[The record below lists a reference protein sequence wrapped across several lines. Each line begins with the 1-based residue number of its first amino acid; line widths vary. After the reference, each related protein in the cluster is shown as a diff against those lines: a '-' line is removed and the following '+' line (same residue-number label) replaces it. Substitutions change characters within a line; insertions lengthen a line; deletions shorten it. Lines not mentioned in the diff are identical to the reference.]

1 MVKLN
6 FDVKTHIL
14 KNGLEVITIKKNT
27 QISSINIGIKVGAL
41 NESLEEKGIS
51 HYIEHMIFKGTK
63 NRTFQKLNDE
73 LEALGGEY
81 NAFTD
86 YSQTVYS
93 ISCLEEELKNAIEL
107 LSDMLINS
115 EFPEEEI
122 DKERGVILAEIRSS
136 KDNIED
142 ISFKRV
148 NEAAF
153 EKSALRFDVAG
164 LDKNVKGFNRNELY
178 QYYKKYYVPNNSLIT
193 MVSSLSHDEAIKEIE
208 KHFDNWE
215 AKKLIN
221 LNIKDGE
228 FVAICEE
235 ALAEISEELGE
246 ELNETIHIGL
256 IDHLAIAMK
265 RLKNKEQINNPFIVE
280 IETLY
285 SVEFEMAKKIVNKLQ
300 DKYEIDFPEGEIGFI
315 TLHIHS
321 ARNGK
326 MLSNSIKYSYLS
338 NKIIIYIE
346 EKFNSKIDKRSLDY
360 ARFLS
365 HVRFTIERVLTDTV
379 LKNDLTEIIKKSY
392 PISYEIAEGASKI
405 IEETLDKKVCDDE
418 VAYIAMHV
426 ERFRVA
432 LQK

>member
-1 MVKLN
+1 MGVNIKKGIVIKALNNNMVLIKEQG
-6 FDVKTHIL
+6 VEKIL
-14 KNGLEVITIKKNT
+14 LAKGIGFNKKFGDILEDNLEVDKVFSIEDKKN
-27 QISSINIGIKVGAL
+27 QENLKEV
-41 NESLEEKGIS
+41 
-51 HYIEHMIFKGTK
+51 Y
-63 NRTFQKLNDE
+63 NR
-73 LEALGGEY
+73 
-81 NAFTD
+81 
-86 YSQTVYS
+86 
-93 ISCLEEELKNAIEL
+93 I
-107 LSDMLINS
+107 
-115 EFPEEEI
+115 
-122 DKERGVILAEIRSS
+122 
-136 KDNIED
+136 
-142 ISFKRV
+142 
-148 NEAAF
+148 
-153 EKSALRFDVAG
+153 
-164 LDKNVKGFNRNELY
+164 
-178 QYYKKYYVPNNSLIT
+178 
-193 MVSSLSHDEAIKEIE
+193 
-208 KHFDNWE
+208 
-215 AKKLIN
+215 
-221 LNIKDGE
+221 DGE

-300 DKYEIDFPEGEIGFI
+300 DKYEIDFPKGEIGFI

-392 PISYEIAEGASKI
+392 PVSYEIAEGASKI

>member
-1 MVKLN
+1 MGVNIKKGIVIKALNNNMVLIKEQG
-6 FDVKTHIL
+6 VEKIL
-14 KNGLEVITIKKNT
+14 LAKGIGFNKKFGDILEDNLEVDKVFSIEDKKN
-27 QISSINIGIKVGAL
+27 QENLKEV
-41 NESLEEKGIS
+41 
-51 HYIEHMIFKGTK
+51 Y
-63 NRTFQKLNDE
+63 NR
-73 LEALGGEY
+73 
-81 NAFTD
+81 
-86 YSQTVYS
+86 V
-93 ISCLEEELKNAIEL
+93 
-107 LSDMLINS
+107 
-115 EFPEEEI
+115 
-122 DKERGVILAEIRSS
+122 
-136 KDNIED
+136 
-142 ISFKRV
+142 
-148 NEAAF
+148 
-153 EKSALRFDVAG
+153 
-164 LDKNVKGFNRNELY
+164 
-178 QYYKKYYVPNNSLIT
+178 
-193 MVSSLSHDEAIKEIE
+193 
-208 KHFDNWE
+208 
-215 AKKLIN
+215 
-221 LNIKDGE
+221 DGE

-315 TLHIHS
+315 TLNIHS

-392 PISYEIAEGASKI
+392 PVSYEIAEGASKI
-405 IEETLDKKVCDDE
+405 IEETLDKKVYDDE

>member
-1 MVKLN
+1 MGVNIKKGIVIKALNNNMVLIKEQG
-6 FDVKTHIL
+6 VEKIL
-14 KNGLEVITIKKNT
+14 LAKGIGFNKKFGDILEDNLEVDKVFSIEDKKN
-27 QISSINIGIKVGAL
+27 QENLKEV
-41 NESLEEKGIS
+41 
-51 HYIEHMIFKGTK
+51 Y
-63 NRTFQKLNDE
+63 NR
-73 LEALGGEY
+73 
-81 NAFTD
+81 
-86 YSQTVYS
+86 V
-93 ISCLEEELKNAIEL
+93 
-107 LSDMLINS
+107 
-115 EFPEEEI
+115 
-122 DKERGVILAEIRSS
+122 
-136 KDNIED
+136 
-142 ISFKRV
+142 
-148 NEAAF
+148 
-153 EKSALRFDVAG
+153 
-164 LDKNVKGFNRNELY
+164 
-178 QYYKKYYVPNNSLIT
+178 
-193 MVSSLSHDEAIKEIE
+193 
-208 KHFDNWE
+208 
-215 AKKLIN
+215 
-221 LNIKDGE
+221 DGE

-300 DKYEIDFPEGEIGFI
+300 EKYEIDFPEGEIGFI

-392 PISYEIAEGASKI
+392 PVSYETAEGASKI

>member
-1 MVKLN
+1 MGVNIKKGIVIKALNNNMVLIKEQG
-6 FDVKTHIL
+6 VEKIL
-14 KNGLEVITIKKNT
+14 LAKGIGFNKKFGDILEDNLEVDKVFSIEDKKN
-27 QISSINIGIKVGAL
+27 QENLKEV
-41 NESLEEKGIS
+41 
-51 HYIEHMIFKGTK
+51 Y
-63 NRTFQKLNDE
+63 NR
-73 LEALGGEY
+73 
-81 NAFTD
+81 
-86 YSQTVYS
+86 V
-93 ISCLEEELKNAIEL
+93 
-107 LSDMLINS
+107 
-115 EFPEEEI
+115 
-122 DKERGVILAEIRSS
+122 
-136 KDNIED
+136 
-142 ISFKRV
+142 
-148 NEAAF
+148 
-153 EKSALRFDVAG
+153 
-164 LDKNVKGFNRNELY
+164 
-178 QYYKKYYVPNNSLIT
+178 
-193 MVSSLSHDEAIKEIE
+193 
-208 KHFDNWE
+208 
-215 AKKLIN
+215 
-221 LNIKDGE
+221 DGE

-300 DKYEIDFPEGEIGFI
+300 EKYEIDFPEGEIGFI

-392 PISYEIAEGASKI
+392 PVSYEIAEGASKI

>member
-1 MVKLN
+1 MGVNIKKGIVIKALNNNMVLIKEQG
-6 FDVKTHIL
+6 VEKIL
-14 KNGLEVITIKKNT
+14 LAKGIGFNKKFGDILEDNLEVDKVFSIEDKKN
-27 QISSINIGIKVGAL
+27 QENLKEV
-41 NESLEEKGIS
+41 
-51 HYIEHMIFKGTK
+51 Y
-63 NRTFQKLNDE
+63 NR
-73 LEALGGEY
+73 
-81 NAFTD
+81 
-86 YSQTVYS
+86 V
-93 ISCLEEELKNAIEL
+93 
-107 LSDMLINS
+107 
-115 EFPEEEI
+115 
-122 DKERGVILAEIRSS
+122 
-136 KDNIED
+136 
-142 ISFKRV
+142 
-148 NEAAF
+148 
-153 EKSALRFDVAG
+153 
-164 LDKNVKGFNRNELY
+164 
-178 QYYKKYYVPNNSLIT
+178 
-193 MVSSLSHDEAIKEIE
+193 
-208 KHFDNWE
+208 
-215 AKKLIN
+215 
-221 LNIKDGE
+221 DGE

-246 ELNETIHIGL
+246 DLNETIHIGL

-392 PISYEIAEGASKI
+392 PVSYEIAEGASKI

>member
-1 MVKLN
+1 MGVNIKKGIVIKALNNNMVLIKEQG
-6 FDVKTHIL
+6 VEKIL
-14 KNGLEVITIKKNT
+14 LAKGIGFNKKFGDILEDNLEVDKVFSIEDKKN
-27 QISSINIGIKVGAL
+27 QENLKEV
-41 NESLEEKGIS
+41 
-51 HYIEHMIFKGTK
+51 Y
-63 NRTFQKLNDE
+63 NRVD
-73 LEALGGEY
+73 
-81 NAFTD
+81 
-86 YSQTVYS
+86 
-93 ISCLEEELKNAIEL
+93 C
-107 LSDMLINS
+107 
-115 EFPEEEI
+115 
-122 DKERGVILAEIRSS
+122 
-136 KDNIED
+136 
-142 ISFKRV
+142 
-148 NEAAF
+148 
-153 EKSALRFDVAG
+153 
-164 LDKNVKGFNRNELY
+164 
-178 QYYKKYYVPNNSLIT
+178 
-193 MVSSLSHDEAIKEIE
+193 
-208 KHFDNWE
+208 
-215 AKKLIN
+215 
-221 LNIKDGE
+221 E

-392 PISYEIAEGASKI
+392 PVSYEIAEGASKI

>member
-1 MVKLN
+1 MGVNIKKGIVIKALNNNMVLIKEQG
-6 FDVKTHIL
+6 VEKIL
-14 KNGLEVITIKKNT
+14 LAKGIGFNKKFGDILEDNLEVDKVFSIEDKKN
-27 QISSINIGIKVGAL
+27 QENLKEV
-41 NESLEEKGIS
+41 
-51 HYIEHMIFKGTK
+51 Y
-63 NRTFQKLNDE
+63 NR
-73 LEALGGEY
+73 
-81 NAFTD
+81 
-86 YSQTVYS
+86 V
-93 ISCLEEELKNAIEL
+93 
-107 LSDMLINS
+107 
-115 EFPEEEI
+115 
-122 DKERGVILAEIRSS
+122 
-136 KDNIED
+136 
-142 ISFKRV
+142 
-148 NEAAF
+148 
-153 EKSALRFDVAG
+153 
-164 LDKNVKGFNRNELY
+164 
-178 QYYKKYYVPNNSLIT
+178 
-193 MVSSLSHDEAIKEIE
+193 
-208 KHFDNWE
+208 
-215 AKKLIN
+215 
-221 LNIKDGE
+221 DGE

-365 HVRFTIERVLTDTV
+365 HVRFTIERLLTDTV

-392 PISYEIAEGASKI
+392 PVSYEIAEGASKI
-405 IEETLDKKVCDDE
+405 IEETLDKKVYDDE

>member
-1 MVKLN
+1 MGVNIKKGIVIKALNNNMVLIKEQG
-6 FDVKTHIL
+6 VEKIL
-14 KNGLEVITIKKNT
+14 LAKGIGFNKKFGDILEDNLEVDKVFSIEDKKN
-27 QISSINIGIKVGAL
+27 QENLKEV
-41 NESLEEKGIS
+41 
-51 HYIEHMIFKGTK
+51 Y
-63 NRTFQKLNDE
+63 NR
-73 LEALGGEY
+73 
-81 NAFTD
+81 
-86 YSQTVYS
+86 V
-93 ISCLEEELKNAIEL
+93 
-107 LSDMLINS
+107 
-115 EFPEEEI
+115 
-122 DKERGVILAEIRSS
+122 
-136 KDNIED
+136 
-142 ISFKRV
+142 
-148 NEAAF
+148 
-153 EKSALRFDVAG
+153 
-164 LDKNVKGFNRNELY
+164 
-178 QYYKKYYVPNNSLIT
+178 
-193 MVSSLSHDEAIKEIE
+193 
-208 KHFDNWE
+208 
-215 AKKLIN
+215 
-221 LNIKDGE
+221 DGE

-280 IETLY
+280 IEALY

-392 PISYEIAEGASKI
+392 PVSYEIAEGASKI
-405 IEETLDKKVCDDE
+405 IEETLDKKVYDDE

>member
-1 MVKLN
+1 MGVNIKKGIVIKALNNNMVLIKEQG
-6 FDVKTHIL
+6 VEKIL
-14 KNGLEVITIKKNT
+14 LAKGIGFNKKFGDILEDNLEVDKVFSIEDKKN
-27 QISSINIGIKVGAL
+27 QENLKEV
-41 NESLEEKGIS
+41 
-51 HYIEHMIFKGTK
+51 Y
-63 NRTFQKLNDE
+63 NR
-73 LEALGGEY
+73 
-81 NAFTD
+81 
-86 YSQTVYS
+86 V
-93 ISCLEEELKNAIEL
+93 
-107 LSDMLINS
+107 
-115 EFPEEEI
+115 
-122 DKERGVILAEIRSS
+122 
-136 KDNIED
+136 
-142 ISFKRV
+142 
-148 NEAAF
+148 
-153 EKSALRFDVAG
+153 
-164 LDKNVKGFNRNELY
+164 
-178 QYYKKYYVPNNSLIT
+178 
-193 MVSSLSHDEAIKEIE
+193 
-208 KHFDNWE
+208 
-215 AKKLIN
+215 
-221 LNIKDGE
+221 DGE

-392 PISYEIAEGASKI
+392 HISYEIAEGASKI

>member
-1 MVKLN
+1 MGVNIKKGIVIKALNNNMVFIKEQG
-6 FDVKTHIL
+6 VEKIL
-14 KNGLEVITIKKNT
+14 LAKGIGFNKKFGDILEDNLEVDKVFSIEDKKN
-27 QISSINIGIKVGAL
+27 QENLKEV
-41 NESLEEKGIS
+41 
-51 HYIEHMIFKGTK
+51 Y
-63 NRTFQKLNDE
+63 NR
-73 LEALGGEY
+73 
-81 NAFTD
+81 
-86 YSQTVYS
+86 V
-93 ISCLEEELKNAIEL
+93 
-107 LSDMLINS
+107 
-115 EFPEEEI
+115 
-122 DKERGVILAEIRSS
+122 
-136 KDNIED
+136 
-142 ISFKRV
+142 
-148 NEAAF
+148 
-153 EKSALRFDVAG
+153 
-164 LDKNVKGFNRNELY
+164 
-178 QYYKKYYVPNNSLIT
+178 
-193 MVSSLSHDEAIKEIE
+193 
-208 KHFDNWE
+208 
-215 AKKLIN
+215 
-221 LNIKDGE
+221 DGE

-392 PISYEIAEGASKI
+392 PVSYEIAEGASKI

>member
-1 MVKLN
+1 MGVNIKKGIVIKALNNNMVLIKEQG
-6 FDVKTHIL
+6 VEKIL
-14 KNGLEVITIKKNT
+14 LAKGIGFNKKFGDILEDNLEVDKVFSIEDKKN
-27 QISSINIGIKVGAL
+27 QENLKEV
-41 NESLEEKGIS
+41 
-51 HYIEHMIFKGTK
+51 Y
-63 NRTFQKLNDE
+63 NR
-73 LEALGGEY
+73 
-81 NAFTD
+81 
-86 YSQTVYS
+86 V
-93 ISCLEEELKNAIEL
+93 
-107 LSDMLINS
+107 
-115 EFPEEEI
+115 
-122 DKERGVILAEIRSS
+122 
-136 KDNIED
+136 
-142 ISFKRV
+142 
-148 NEAAF
+148 
-153 EKSALRFDVAG
+153 
-164 LDKNVKGFNRNELY
+164 
-178 QYYKKYYVPNNSLIT
+178 
-193 MVSSLSHDEAIKEIE
+193 
-208 KHFDNWE
+208 
-215 AKKLIN
+215 
-221 LNIKDGE
+221 DGE

-300 DKYEIDFPEGEIGFI
+300 EKYEIDFPEGEIGFI

-392 PISYEIAEGASKI
+392 PVSYEIAEGASKI

-418 VAYIAMHV
+418 VAYIAIHV

>member
-1 MVKLN
+1 MGVNIKKGIVIKALNNNMVLIKEQ
-6 FDVKTHIL
+6 VVEKIL
-14 KNGLEVITIKKNT
+14 LAKGIGFNKKFGDILEDNLEVDKVFSIEDKKN
-27 QISSINIGIKVGAL
+27 QENLKEV
-41 NESLEEKGIS
+41 
-51 HYIEHMIFKGTK
+51 Y
-63 NRTFQKLNDE
+63 NR
-73 LEALGGEY
+73 
-81 NAFTD
+81 
-86 YSQTVYS
+86 V
-93 ISCLEEELKNAIEL
+93 
-107 LSDMLINS
+107 
-115 EFPEEEI
+115 
-122 DKERGVILAEIRSS
+122 
-136 KDNIED
+136 
-142 ISFKRV
+142 
-148 NEAAF
+148 
-153 EKSALRFDVAG
+153 
-164 LDKNVKGFNRNELY
+164 
-178 QYYKKYYVPNNSLIT
+178 
-193 MVSSLSHDEAIKEIE
+193 
-208 KHFDNWE
+208 
-215 AKKLIN
+215 
-221 LNIKDGE
+221 DGE

-300 DKYEIDFPEGEIGFI
+300 EKYEIDFPEGEIGFI

-392 PISYEIAEGASKI
+392 PVSYEIAEGASKI

>member
-1 MVKLN
+1 MGVNIKKGIVIKALNNNMVLIKEQG
-6 FDVKTHIL
+6 VEKIL
-14 KNGLEVITIKKNT
+14 LAKGIGFNKKFGDILEDNLEVDKVFSIEDKKN
-27 QISSINIGIKVGAL
+27 QENLKEV
-41 NESLEEKGIS
+41 
-51 HYIEHMIFKGTK
+51 Y
-63 NRTFQKLNDE
+63 NR
-73 LEALGGEY
+73 
-81 NAFTD
+81 
-86 YSQTVYS
+86 V
-93 ISCLEEELKNAIEL
+93 
-107 LSDMLINS
+107 
-115 EFPEEEI
+115 
-122 DKERGVILAEIRSS
+122 
-136 KDNIED
+136 
-142 ISFKRV
+142 
-148 NEAAF
+148 
-153 EKSALRFDVAG
+153 
-164 LDKNVKGFNRNELY
+164 
-178 QYYKKYYVPNNSLIT
+178 
-193 MVSSLSHDEAIKEIE
+193 
-208 KHFDNWE
+208 
-215 AKKLIN
+215 
-221 LNIKDGE
+221 DGE

-365 HVRFTIERVLTDTV
+365 HVRFTIEIVLTDTV

>member
-1 MVKLN
+1 MGVNIKKGIVIKALNNNMVLIK
-6 FDVKTHIL
+6 DQGVEKIL
-14 KNGLEVITIKKNT
+14 LAKGIGFNKKFGDILEDNLEVDKVFSIEDKKN
-27 QISSINIGIKVGAL
+27 QENLKEV
-41 NESLEEKGIS
+41 
-51 HYIEHMIFKGTK
+51 Y
-63 NRTFQKLNDE
+63 NR
-73 LEALGGEY
+73 
-81 NAFTD
+81 
-86 YSQTVYS
+86 V
-93 ISCLEEELKNAIEL
+93 
-107 LSDMLINS
+107 
-115 EFPEEEI
+115 
-122 DKERGVILAEIRSS
+122 
-136 KDNIED
+136 
-142 ISFKRV
+142 
-148 NEAAF
+148 
-153 EKSALRFDVAG
+153 
-164 LDKNVKGFNRNELY
+164 
-178 QYYKKYYVPNNSLIT
+178 
-193 MVSSLSHDEAIKEIE
+193 
-208 KHFDNWE
+208 
-215 AKKLIN
+215 
-221 LNIKDGE
+221 DGE

>member
-1 MVKLN
+1 MGVNIKKGIVIKALNNNMVLIKEQG
-6 FDVKTHIL
+6 VEKIL
-14 KNGLEVITIKKNT
+14 LAKGIGFNKKFGDILEDNLEVDKVFSIEDKKN
-27 QISSINIGIKVGAL
+27 QENLKEV
-41 NESLEEKGIS
+41 
-51 HYIEHMIFKGTK
+51 Y
-63 NRTFQKLNDE
+63 NR
-73 LEALGGEY
+73 
-81 NAFTD
+81 
-86 YSQTVYS
+86 V
-93 ISCLEEELKNAIEL
+93 
-107 LSDMLINS
+107 
-115 EFPEEEI
+115 
-122 DKERGVILAEIRSS
+122 
-136 KDNIED
+136 
-142 ISFKRV
+142 
-148 NEAAF
+148 
-153 EKSALRFDVAG
+153 
-164 LDKNVKGFNRNELY
+164 
-178 QYYKKYYVPNNSLIT
+178 
-193 MVSSLSHDEAIKEIE
+193 
-208 KHFDNWE
+208 
-215 AKKLIN
+215 
-221 LNIKDGE
+221 DGE

-246 ELNETIHIGL
+246 ELNETIHIAL

>member
-1 MVKLN
+1 MGVNIKKGIVIKALNNNMVLIKEQG
-6 FDVKTHIL
+6 VEKIL
-14 KNGLEVITIKKNT
+14 LAKGIGFNKKYGDILEDNLEVDKVFSIEDKKN
-27 QISSINIGIKVGAL
+27 QENLKEV
-41 NESLEEKGIS
+41 
-51 HYIEHMIFKGTK
+51 Y
-63 NRTFQKLNDE
+63 NR
-73 LEALGGEY
+73 
-81 NAFTD
+81 
-86 YSQTVYS
+86 V
-93 ISCLEEELKNAIEL
+93 
-107 LSDMLINS
+107 
-115 EFPEEEI
+115 
-122 DKERGVILAEIRSS
+122 
-136 KDNIED
+136 
-142 ISFKRV
+142 
-148 NEAAF
+148 
-153 EKSALRFDVAG
+153 
-164 LDKNVKGFNRNELY
+164 
-178 QYYKKYYVPNNSLIT
+178 
-193 MVSSLSHDEAIKEIE
+193 
-208 KHFDNWE
+208 
-215 AKKLIN
+215 
-221 LNIKDGE
+221 DGE

>member
-1 MVKLN
+1 MGVNIKKGIVIKALNNNMVLIKEQGVEKNLLAKGIGFN
-6 FDVKTHIL
+6 KKFGDIL
-14 KNGLEVITIKKNT
+14 EDNLEVDKVFSIEDKKN
-27 QISSINIGIKVGAL
+27 QENLKEV
-41 NESLEEKGIS
+41 
-51 HYIEHMIFKGTK
+51 Y
-63 NRTFQKLNDE
+63 NR
-73 LEALGGEY
+73 
-81 NAFTD
+81 
-86 YSQTVYS
+86 V
-93 ISCLEEELKNAIEL
+93 
-107 LSDMLINS
+107 
-115 EFPEEEI
+115 
-122 DKERGVILAEIRSS
+122 
-136 KDNIED
+136 
-142 ISFKRV
+142 
-148 NEAAF
+148 
-153 EKSALRFDVAG
+153 
-164 LDKNVKGFNRNELY
+164 
-178 QYYKKYYVPNNSLIT
+178 
-193 MVSSLSHDEAIKEIE
+193 
-208 KHFDNWE
+208 
-215 AKKLIN
+215 
-221 LNIKDGE
+221 DGE

-392 PISYEIAEGASKI
+392 PVSYEIAEGASKI

>member
-1 MVKLN
+1 MGVNIKKGIVIKALNNNMVLIKEQG
-6 FDVKTHIL
+6 VEKIL
-14 KNGLEVITIKKNT
+14 LAKGIGFNKKFGDILEDNLEVDKVFSIEDKKN
-27 QISSINIGIKVGAL
+27 QENLKEV
-41 NESLEEKGIS
+41 
-51 HYIEHMIFKGTK
+51 Y
-63 NRTFQKLNDE
+63 NR
-73 LEALGGEY
+73 
-81 NAFTD
+81 
-86 YSQTVYS
+86 V
-93 ISCLEEELKNAIEL
+93 
-107 LSDMLINS
+107 
-115 EFPEEEI
+115 
-122 DKERGVILAEIRSS
+122 
-136 KDNIED
+136 
-142 ISFKRV
+142 
-148 NEAAF
+148 
-153 EKSALRFDVAG
+153 
-164 LDKNVKGFNRNELY
+164 
-178 QYYKKYYVPNNSLIT
+178 
-193 MVSSLSHDEAIKEIE
+193 
-208 KHFDNWE
+208 
-215 AKKLIN
+215 
-221 LNIKDGE
+221 DGE

-392 PISYEIAEGASKI
+392 PVSYEIAEGASKI

-426 ERFRVA
+426 ERFRVT

>member
-1 MVKLN
+1 MGVNIKKGIVIKALNNNMVLIKEQG
-6 FDVKTHIL
+6 VEKIL
-14 KNGLEVITIKKNT
+14 LAKGIGFNKKFGDILEDNLEVDKVFSIEDKKN
-27 QISSINIGIKVGAL
+27 QENLKEV
-41 NESLEEKGIS
+41 
-51 HYIEHMIFKGTK
+51 Y
-63 NRTFQKLNDE
+63 NR
-73 LEALGGEY
+73 
-81 NAFTD
+81 
-86 YSQTVYS
+86 
-93 ISCLEEELKNAIEL
+93 I
-107 LSDMLINS
+107 
-115 EFPEEEI
+115 
-122 DKERGVILAEIRSS
+122 
-136 KDNIED
+136 
-142 ISFKRV
+142 
-148 NEAAF
+148 
-153 EKSALRFDVAG
+153 
-164 LDKNVKGFNRNELY
+164 
-178 QYYKKYYVPNNSLIT
+178 
-193 MVSSLSHDEAIKEIE
+193 
-208 KHFDNWE
+208 
-215 AKKLIN
+215 
-221 LNIKDGE
+221 DGE

>member
-1 MVKLN
+1 MGVNIKKGIVIKALNNNMVLIREQGVEK
-6 FDVKTHIL
+6 IL
-14 KNGLEVITIKKNT
+14 LAKGIGFNKKFGDILEDNLEVDKVFSIEDKKN
-27 QISSINIGIKVGAL
+27 QENLKEV
-41 NESLEEKGIS
+41 
-51 HYIEHMIFKGTK
+51 Y
-63 NRTFQKLNDE
+63 NR
-73 LEALGGEY
+73 
-81 NAFTD
+81 
-86 YSQTVYS
+86 V
-93 ISCLEEELKNAIEL
+93 
-107 LSDMLINS
+107 
-115 EFPEEEI
+115 
-122 DKERGVILAEIRSS
+122 
-136 KDNIED
+136 
-142 ISFKRV
+142 
-148 NEAAF
+148 
-153 EKSALRFDVAG
+153 
-164 LDKNVKGFNRNELY
+164 
-178 QYYKKYYVPNNSLIT
+178 
-193 MVSSLSHDEAIKEIE
+193 
-208 KHFDNWE
+208 
-215 AKKLIN
+215 
-221 LNIKDGE
+221 DGE

-265 RLKNKEQINNPFIVE
+265 RIKNKEQINNHFIVE

-392 PISYEIAEGASKI
+392 PVSYEIAEGASKI

>member
-1 MVKLN
+1 MGVNIKKGIVIKALNNNMVLIKEQG
-6 FDVKTHIL
+6 VEKIL
-14 KNGLEVITIKKNT
+14 LAKGIGFNKKFGYILEDNLEVDKVFSIEDKKN
-27 QISSINIGIKVGAL
+27 QENLKEV
-41 NESLEEKGIS
+41 
-51 HYIEHMIFKGTK
+51 Y
-63 NRTFQKLNDE
+63 NR
-73 LEALGGEY
+73 
-81 NAFTD
+81 
-86 YSQTVYS
+86 V
-93 ISCLEEELKNAIEL
+93 
-107 LSDMLINS
+107 
-115 EFPEEEI
+115 
-122 DKERGVILAEIRSS
+122 
-136 KDNIED
+136 
-142 ISFKRV
+142 
-148 NEAAF
+148 
-153 EKSALRFDVAG
+153 
-164 LDKNVKGFNRNELY
+164 
-178 QYYKKYYVPNNSLIT
+178 
-193 MVSSLSHDEAIKEIE
+193 
-208 KHFDNWE
+208 
-215 AKKLIN
+215 
-221 LNIKDGE
+221 DGE

-392 PISYEIAEGASKI
+392 PVSYEIAEGASKI
-405 IEETLDKKVCDDE
+405 IEETLDKKVYDDE

>member
-1 MVKLN
+1 MGVNIKKGIVIKALNNNMVLIKEQG
-6 FDVKTHIL
+6 VEKIL
-14 KNGLEVITIKKNT
+14 LAKGIGFNKKFGDILEDNLEVDKVFSIEDKKN
-27 QISSINIGIKVGAL
+27 QENLKEV
-41 NESLEEKGIS
+41 
-51 HYIEHMIFKGTK
+51 Y
-63 NRTFQKLNDE
+63 NR
-73 LEALGGEY
+73 
-81 NAFTD
+81 
-86 YSQTVYS
+86 V
-93 ISCLEEELKNAIEL
+93 
-107 LSDMLINS
+107 
-115 EFPEEEI
+115 
-122 DKERGVILAEIRSS
+122 
-136 KDNIED
+136 
-142 ISFKRV
+142 
-148 NEAAF
+148 
-153 EKSALRFDVAG
+153 
-164 LDKNVKGFNRNELY
+164 
-178 QYYKKYYVPNNSLIT
+178 
-193 MVSSLSHDEAIKEIE
+193 
-208 KHFDNWE
+208 
-215 AKKLIN
+215 
-221 LNIKDGE
+221 DGE

-365 HVRFTIERVLTDTV
+365 HVRFTIERVLTETV

-392 PISYEIAEGASKI
+392 PVSYEIAEGASKI

>member
-1 MVKLN
+1 MGVNIKKGIIIKALNNNMVLIKEQG
-6 FDVKTHIL
+6 VEKIL
-14 KNGLEVITIKKNT
+14 LAKGIGFNKKFGDILEDNLEVDKVFSIEDKKN
-27 QISSINIGIKVGAL
+27 QENLKEV
-41 NESLEEKGIS
+41 
-51 HYIEHMIFKGTK
+51 Y
-63 NRTFQKLNDE
+63 NR
-73 LEALGGEY
+73 
-81 NAFTD
+81 
-86 YSQTVYS
+86 V
-93 ISCLEEELKNAIEL
+93 
-107 LSDMLINS
+107 
-115 EFPEEEI
+115 
-122 DKERGVILAEIRSS
+122 
-136 KDNIED
+136 
-142 ISFKRV
+142 
-148 NEAAF
+148 
-153 EKSALRFDVAG
+153 
-164 LDKNVKGFNRNELY
+164 
-178 QYYKKYYVPNNSLIT
+178 
-193 MVSSLSHDEAIKEIE
+193 
-208 KHFDNWE
+208 
-215 AKKLIN
+215 
-221 LNIKDGE
+221 DGE

-392 PISYEIAEGASKI
+392 PVSYEIAEGASKI
-405 IEETLDKKVCDDE
+405 IEETLDKKVYDDE

>member
-1 MVKLN
+1 MGVNIKKGIVIKALNNNMVLIKEQGVEKILL
-6 FDVKTHIL
+6 VKGIGFNKKFGDIL
-14 KNGLEVITIKKNT
+14 EDNLEVDKVFSIEDKKN
-27 QISSINIGIKVGAL
+27 QENLKEV
-41 NESLEEKGIS
+41 
-51 HYIEHMIFKGTK
+51 Y
-63 NRTFQKLNDE
+63 NR
-73 LEALGGEY
+73 
-81 NAFTD
+81 
-86 YSQTVYS
+86 V
-93 ISCLEEELKNAIEL
+93 
-107 LSDMLINS
+107 
-115 EFPEEEI
+115 
-122 DKERGVILAEIRSS
+122 
-136 KDNIED
+136 
-142 ISFKRV
+142 
-148 NEAAF
+148 
-153 EKSALRFDVAG
+153 
-164 LDKNVKGFNRNELY
+164 
-178 QYYKKYYVPNNSLIT
+178 
-193 MVSSLSHDEAIKEIE
+193 
-208 KHFDNWE
+208 
-215 AKKLIN
+215 
-221 LNIKDGE
+221 DGE

>member
-1 MVKLN
+1 MGFNIKKGIVIKALNNNMVLIKEQG
-6 FDVKTHIL
+6 VEKIL
-14 KNGLEVITIKKNT
+14 LAKGIGFNKKFGDILEDNLEVDKVFSIEDKKN
-27 QISSINIGIKVGAL
+27 QENLKEV
-41 NESLEEKGIS
+41 
-51 HYIEHMIFKGTK
+51 Y
-63 NRTFQKLNDE
+63 NR
-73 LEALGGEY
+73 
-81 NAFTD
+81 
-86 YSQTVYS
+86 V
-93 ISCLEEELKNAIEL
+93 
-107 LSDMLINS
+107 
-115 EFPEEEI
+115 
-122 DKERGVILAEIRSS
+122 
-136 KDNIED
+136 
-142 ISFKRV
+142 
-148 NEAAF
+148 
-153 EKSALRFDVAG
+153 
-164 LDKNVKGFNRNELY
+164 
-178 QYYKKYYVPNNSLIT
+178 
-193 MVSSLSHDEAIKEIE
+193 
-208 KHFDNWE
+208 
-215 AKKLIN
+215 
-221 LNIKDGE
+221 DGE

>member
-1 MVKLN
+1 MGVNIKKGIVIKALNNNMVLIKEQG
-6 FDVKTHIL
+6 VEKIL
-14 KNGLEVITIKKNT
+14 LAKGIGFNKKFGDILEDNLEVDKVFSIEDKKN
-27 QISSINIGIKVGAL
+27 QENLKEV
-41 NESLEEKGIS
+41 
-51 HYIEHMIFKGTK
+51 Y
-63 NRTFQKLNDE
+63 NR
-73 LEALGGEY
+73 
-81 NAFTD
+81 
-86 YSQTVYS
+86 V
-93 ISCLEEELKNAIEL
+93 
-107 LSDMLINS
+107 
-115 EFPEEEI
+115 
-122 DKERGVILAEIRSS
+122 
-136 KDNIED
+136 
-142 ISFKRV
+142 
-148 NEAAF
+148 
-153 EKSALRFDVAG
+153 
-164 LDKNVKGFNRNELY
+164 
-178 QYYKKYYVPNNSLIT
+178 
-193 MVSSLSHDEAIKEIE
+193 
-208 KHFDNWE
+208 
-215 AKKLIN
+215 
-221 LNIKDGE
+221 DGE

-300 DKYEIDFPEGEIGFI
+300 EKYEIDFPEGEIGFI

-338 NKIIIYIE
+338 NKILIYIE
-346 EKFNSKIDKRSLDY
+346 EKFHSKLDKRSLDY

-392 PISYEIAEGASKI
+392 PVSYEIAEGASKI

-418 VAYIAMHV
+418 VAYIARHV

>member
-1 MVKLN
+1 MGVNIKKGIVIKALNNNMVLIKEQG
-6 FDVKTHIL
+6 VEKIL
-14 KNGLEVITIKKNT
+14 LAKGIGFNKKFGDILEDNLEVDKVFSIEDKKN
-27 QISSINIGIKVGAL
+27 QENLKEV
-41 NESLEEKGIS
+41 
-51 HYIEHMIFKGTK
+51 Y
-63 NRTFQKLNDE
+63 NR
-73 LEALGGEY
+73 
-81 NAFTD
+81 
-86 YSQTVYS
+86 V
-93 ISCLEEELKNAIEL
+93 
-107 LSDMLINS
+107 
-115 EFPEEEI
+115 
-122 DKERGVILAEIRSS
+122 
-136 KDNIED
+136 
-142 ISFKRV
+142 
-148 NEAAF
+148 
-153 EKSALRFDVAG
+153 
-164 LDKNVKGFNRNELY
+164 
-178 QYYKKYYVPNNSLIT
+178 
-193 MVSSLSHDEAIKEIE
+193 
-208 KHFDNWE
+208 
-215 AKKLIN
+215 
-221 LNIKDGE
+221 DGE

-392 PISYEIAEGASKI
+392 PVSYEIAEGVSKI

>member
-1 MVKLN
+1 MGVNIKKGIVIKALNNNMVLIKEQG
-6 FDVKTHIL
+6 VEKIL
-14 KNGLEVITIKKNT
+14 LAKGIGFNKKFGDILEDNLEVDKVFSIEDKKN
-27 QISSINIGIKVGAL
+27 QENLKEV
-41 NESLEEKGIS
+41 
-51 HYIEHMIFKGTK
+51 Y
-63 NRTFQKLNDE
+63 NR
-73 LEALGGEY
+73 
-81 NAFTD
+81 
-86 YSQTVYS
+86 V
-93 ISCLEEELKNAIEL
+93 
-107 LSDMLINS
+107 
-115 EFPEEEI
+115 
-122 DKERGVILAEIRSS
+122 
-136 KDNIED
+136 
-142 ISFKRV
+142 
-148 NEAAF
+148 
-153 EKSALRFDVAG
+153 
-164 LDKNVKGFNRNELY
+164 
-178 QYYKKYYVPNNSLIT
+178 
-193 MVSSLSHDEAIKEIE
+193 
-208 KHFDNWE
+208 
-215 AKKLIN
+215 
-221 LNIKDGE
+221 DGE

-326 MLSNSIKYSYLS
+326 MLSNSIKDSYLS
-338 NKIIIYIE
+338 NKIIICIE

>member
-1 MVKLN
+1 MGVNIKKGIVIKALNNNMVLIKEHG
-6 FDVKTHIL
+6 VEKIL
-14 KNGLEVITIKKNT
+14 LAKGIGFNKKFGDILEDNLEVDKVFSIEDKKN
-27 QISSINIGIKVGAL
+27 QENLKEV
-41 NESLEEKGIS
+41 
-51 HYIEHMIFKGTK
+51 Y
-63 NRTFQKLNDE
+63 NR
-73 LEALGGEY
+73 
-81 NAFTD
+81 
-86 YSQTVYS
+86 V
-93 ISCLEEELKNAIEL
+93 
-107 LSDMLINS
+107 
-115 EFPEEEI
+115 
-122 DKERGVILAEIRSS
+122 
-136 KDNIED
+136 
-142 ISFKRV
+142 
-148 NEAAF
+148 
-153 EKSALRFDVAG
+153 
-164 LDKNVKGFNRNELY
+164 
-178 QYYKKYYVPNNSLIT
+178 
-193 MVSSLSHDEAIKEIE
+193 
-208 KHFDNWE
+208 
-215 AKKLIN
+215 
-221 LNIKDGE
+221 DGE

-392 PISYEIAEGASKI
+392 PVSYEIAEGASKI

-426 ERFRVA
+426 ESFRVA

>member
-1 MVKLN
+1 MGVNIKKGIVIKALNNNMVLIKEQG
-6 FDVKTHIL
+6 VEKIL
-14 KNGLEVITIKKNT
+14 LAKGIGFNKKFGDILEDNLEVDKVFSIEDKKN
-27 QISSINIGIKVGAL
+27 QENLKEV
-41 NESLEEKGIS
+41 
-51 HYIEHMIFKGTK
+51 Y
-63 NRTFQKLNDE
+63 NR
-73 LEALGGEY
+73 
-81 NAFTD
+81 
-86 YSQTVYS
+86 V
-93 ISCLEEELKNAIEL
+93 
-107 LSDMLINS
+107 
-115 EFPEEEI
+115 
-122 DKERGVILAEIRSS
+122 
-136 KDNIED
+136 
-142 ISFKRV
+142 
-148 NEAAF
+148 
-153 EKSALRFDVAG
+153 
-164 LDKNVKGFNRNELY
+164 
-178 QYYKKYYVPNNSLIT
+178 
-193 MVSSLSHDEAIKEIE
+193 
-208 KHFDNWE
+208 
-215 AKKLIN
+215 
-221 LNIKDGE
+221 DGE

-300 DKYEIDFPEGEIGFI
+300 DKYEIDFPKGEIGFI

-392 PISYEIAEGASKI
+392 PVSYEIAEGASKI

>member
-1 MVKLN
+1 MGVNIKKGIVIKALNNNMVLIKEQG
-6 FDVKTHIL
+6 VEKIL
-14 KNGLEVITIKKNT
+14 LAKGIGFNKKFGDILEDNLEVDKVFSIEDKKN
-27 QISSINIGIKVGAL
+27 QENLKEV
-41 NESLEEKGIS
+41 
-51 HYIEHMIFKGTK
+51 Y
-63 NRTFQKLNDE
+63 NR
-73 LEALGGEY
+73 
-81 NAFTD
+81 
-86 YSQTVYS
+86 V
-93 ISCLEEELKNAIEL
+93 
-107 LSDMLINS
+107 
-115 EFPEEEI
+115 
-122 DKERGVILAEIRSS
+122 
-136 KDNIED
+136 
-142 ISFKRV
+142 
-148 NEAAF
+148 
-153 EKSALRFDVAG
+153 
-164 LDKNVKGFNRNELY
+164 
-178 QYYKKYYVPNNSLIT
+178 
-193 MVSSLSHDEAIKEIE
+193 
-208 KHFDNWE
+208 
-215 AKKLIN
+215 
-221 LNIKDGE
+221 DGE

-300 DKYEIDFPEGEIGFI
+300 DKYEIDFPEGEIEFI

-392 PISYEIAEGASKI
+392 PVSYEIAEGASKI

-426 ERFRVA
+426 ERFRAA

>member
-1 MVKLN
+1 MGVNIKKGIVIKALNNNMVLIKEQG
-6 FDVKTHIL
+6 VEKIL
-14 KNGLEVITIKKNT
+14 LAKGIGFNKKFGDILEDNLEVDKVFSIEDKKN
-27 QISSINIGIKVGAL
+27 QENLKEV
-41 NESLEEKGIS
+41 
-51 HYIEHMIFKGTK
+51 Y
-63 NRTFQKLNDE
+63 NR
-73 LEALGGEY
+73 
-81 NAFTD
+81 
-86 YSQTVYS
+86 V
-93 ISCLEEELKNAIEL
+93 
-107 LSDMLINS
+107 
-115 EFPEEEI
+115 
-122 DKERGVILAEIRSS
+122 
-136 KDNIED
+136 
-142 ISFKRV
+142 
-148 NEAAF
+148 
-153 EKSALRFDVAG
+153 
-164 LDKNVKGFNRNELY
+164 
-178 QYYKKYYVPNNSLIT
+178 
-193 MVSSLSHDEAIKEIE
+193 
-208 KHFDNWE
+208 
-215 AKKLIN
+215 
-221 LNIKDGE
+221 DGE

-300 DKYEIDFPEGEIGFI
+300 DKYEIDFPEGENGFI

>member
-1 MVKLN
+1 MGVNIKKGIVIKALNNNMVLIKEQG
-6 FDVKTHIL
+6 VEKIL
-14 KNGLEVITIKKNT
+14 LAKGIGFNKKFGDILEDNLEVDKVFSIEDKKN
-27 QISSINIGIKVGAL
+27 QENLKEV
-41 NESLEEKGIS
+41 
-51 HYIEHMIFKGTK
+51 Y
-63 NRTFQKLNDE
+63 NR
-73 LEALGGEY
+73 
-81 NAFTD
+81 
-86 YSQTVYS
+86 V
-93 ISCLEEELKNAIEL
+93 
-107 LSDMLINS
+107 
-115 EFPEEEI
+115 
-122 DKERGVILAEIRSS
+122 
-136 KDNIED
+136 
-142 ISFKRV
+142 
-148 NEAAF
+148 
-153 EKSALRFDVAG
+153 
-164 LDKNVKGFNRNELY
+164 
-178 QYYKKYYVPNNSLIT
+178 
-193 MVSSLSHDEAIKEIE
+193 
-208 KHFDNWE
+208 
-215 AKKLIN
+215 
-221 LNIKDGE
+221 DGE

-392 PISYEIAEGASKI
+392 PVSYEIAEGASNI
-405 IEETLDKKVCDDE
+405 IEETLDKKVYDDE

>member
-1 MVKLN
+1 MGVNIKKGIVIKALNNNMVLIKEQG
-6 FDVKTHIL
+6 VEKIL
-14 KNGLEVITIKKNT
+14 LAKGIGFNKKFGDILEDNLEVDKVFSIEDKKN
-27 QISSINIGIKVGAL
+27 QENLKEV
-41 NESLEEKGIS
+41 
-51 HYIEHMIFKGTK
+51 Y
-63 NRTFQKLNDE
+63 NR
-73 LEALGGEY
+73 
-81 NAFTD
+81 
-86 YSQTVYS
+86 V
-93 ISCLEEELKNAIEL
+93 
-107 LSDMLINS
+107 
-115 EFPEEEI
+115 
-122 DKERGVILAEIRSS
+122 
-136 KDNIED
+136 
-142 ISFKRV
+142 
-148 NEAAF
+148 
-153 EKSALRFDVAG
+153 
-164 LDKNVKGFNRNELY
+164 
-178 QYYKKYYVPNNSLIT
+178 
-193 MVSSLSHDEAIKEIE
+193 
-208 KHFDNWE
+208 
-215 AKKLIN
+215 
-221 LNIKDGE
+221 DGE

-256 IDHLAIAMK
+256 IDHLAIAIK

>member
-1 MVKLN
+1 MGVNIKKGIVIKALNNNMVLIKEQG
-6 FDVKTHIL
+6 VEKIL
-14 KNGLEVITIKKNT
+14 LAKGIGFNKKFGDILEDNLEVDKVFSIEDKKN
-27 QISSINIGIKVGAL
+27 QENLKEV
-41 NESLEEKGIS
+41 
-51 HYIEHMIFKGTK
+51 Y
-63 NRTFQKLNDE
+63 NRD
-73 LEALGGEY
+73 
-81 NAFTD
+81 
-86 YSQTVYS
+86 
-93 ISCLEEELKNAIEL
+93 
-107 LSDMLINS
+107 
-115 EFPEEEI
+115 
-122 DKERGVILAEIRSS
+122 
-136 KDNIED
+136 
-142 ISFKRV
+142 
-148 NEAAF
+148 
-153 EKSALRFDVAG
+153 
-164 LDKNVKGFNRNELY
+164 
-178 QYYKKYYVPNNSLIT
+178 
-193 MVSSLSHDEAIKEIE
+193 
-208 KHFDNWE
+208 
-215 AKKLIN
+215 
-221 LNIKDGE
+221 DGE

>member
-1 MVKLN
+1 MGVNIKKGIVIKALNNNMVLIKEQG
-6 FDVKTHIL
+6 VEKIL
-14 KNGLEVITIKKNT
+14 LAKGIGFNKKFGDILEDNLEVDKVFSIEDKKN
-27 QISSINIGIKVGAL
+27 QENLKEV
-41 NESLEEKGIS
+41 
-51 HYIEHMIFKGTK
+51 Y
-63 NRTFQKLNDE
+63 NR
-73 LEALGGEY
+73 
-81 NAFTD
+81 
-86 YSQTVYS
+86 V
-93 ISCLEEELKNAIEL
+93 
-107 LSDMLINS
+107 
-115 EFPEEEI
+115 
-122 DKERGVILAEIRSS
+122 
-136 KDNIED
+136 
-142 ISFKRV
+142 
-148 NEAAF
+148 
-153 EKSALRFDVAG
+153 
-164 LDKNVKGFNRNELY
+164 
-178 QYYKKYYVPNNSLIT
+178 
-193 MVSSLSHDEAIKEIE
+193 
-208 KHFDNWE
+208 
-215 AKKLIN
+215 
-221 LNIKDGE
+221 DGE

-256 IDHLAIAMK
+256 IDHLALAIK
-265 RLKNKEQINNPFIVE
+265 RLKNKEEIINPFIVE

-285 SVEFEMAKKIVNKLQ
+285 NIEFEMAKKIVNKLQ

>member
-1 MVKLN
+1 MGVNIKKGIVIKALNNNMVLIKEQG
-6 FDVKTHIL
+6 VEKIL
-14 KNGLEVITIKKNT
+14 LAKGIGFNKKFGDILEDNLEVDKVFSIEDKKN
-27 QISSINIGIKVGAL
+27 QENLKEV
-41 NESLEEKGIS
+41 
-51 HYIEHMIFKGTK
+51 Y
-63 NRTFQKLNDE
+63 NR
-73 LEALGGEY
+73 
-81 NAFTD
+81 
-86 YSQTVYS
+86 V
-93 ISCLEEELKNAIEL
+93 
-107 LSDMLINS
+107 
-115 EFPEEEI
+115 
-122 DKERGVILAEIRSS
+122 
-136 KDNIED
+136 
-142 ISFKRV
+142 
-148 NEAAF
+148 
-153 EKSALRFDVAG
+153 
-164 LDKNVKGFNRNELY
+164 
-178 QYYKKYYVPNNSLIT
+178 
-193 MVSSLSHDEAIKEIE
+193 
-208 KHFDNWE
+208 
-215 AKKLIN
+215 
-221 LNIKDGE
+221 DGE

-426 ERFRVA
+426 EMFRVA

>member
-1 MVKLN
+1 MGVNIKKGIVIKALNNNMVLIKEQG
-6 FDVKTHIL
+6 VEKIL
-14 KNGLEVITIKKNT
+14 LAKGIGFNKKFGDILEDNLEVDKVFSIEDKKN
-27 QISSINIGIKVGAL
+27 QENLKEV
-41 NESLEEKGIS
+41 
-51 HYIEHMIFKGTK
+51 Y
-63 NRTFQKLNDE
+63 NR
-73 LEALGGEY
+73 
-81 NAFTD
+81 
-86 YSQTVYS
+86 V
-93 ISCLEEELKNAIEL
+93 
-107 LSDMLINS
+107 
-115 EFPEEEI
+115 
-122 DKERGVILAEIRSS
+122 
-136 KDNIED
+136 
-142 ISFKRV
+142 
-148 NEAAF
+148 
-153 EKSALRFDVAG
+153 
-164 LDKNVKGFNRNELY
+164 
-178 QYYKKYYVPNNSLIT
+178 
-193 MVSSLSHDEAIKEIE
+193 
-208 KHFDNWE
+208 
-215 AKKLIN
+215 
-221 LNIKDGE
+221 DGE

-246 ELNETIHIGL
+246 EFNETIHIGL

-392 PISYEIAEGASKI
+392 PVSYEIAEGASKI

>member
-1 MVKLN
+1 MGVNIKKGIVIKALNNNMVLIKEQG
-6 FDVKTHIL
+6 VEKIL
-14 KNGLEVITIKKNT
+14 LAKGIGFNKKFGDILEDNLEVDKVFSIEDKKN
-27 QISSINIGIKVGAL
+27 QENLKEV
-41 NESLEEKGIS
+41 
-51 HYIEHMIFKGTK
+51 Y
-63 NRTFQKLNDE
+63 NR
-73 LEALGGEY
+73 
-81 NAFTD
+81 
-86 YSQTVYS
+86 V
-93 ISCLEEELKNAIEL
+93 
-107 LSDMLINS
+107 
-115 EFPEEEI
+115 
-122 DKERGVILAEIRSS
+122 
-136 KDNIED
+136 
-142 ISFKRV
+142 
-148 NEAAF
+148 
-153 EKSALRFDVAG
+153 
-164 LDKNVKGFNRNELY
+164 
-178 QYYKKYYVPNNSLIT
+178 
-193 MVSSLSHDEAIKEIE
+193 
-208 KHFDNWE
+208 
-215 AKKLIN
+215 
-221 LNIKDGE
+221 DGE

-235 ALAEISEELGE
+235 ELAEISEELGE

-392 PISYEIAEGASKI
+392 PVSYEIAEGASKI
-405 IEETLDKKVCDDE
+405 IEETLDKKVYDDE